1 MFLFIV
7 NSKTKYQKQ
16 SRINTRV
23 NELFFEQRQ
32 KLIYWLIWFLQVSLL
47 TNIKFCALY
56 YIFCTILKVQRLF
69 IILLRNIINIRIYIN
84 IIRNCI

>member
-32 KLIYWLIWFLQVSLL
+32 KLIY
-47 TNIKFCALY
+47 
-56 YIFCTILKVQRLF
+56 
-69 IILLRNIINIRIYIN
+69 
-84 IIRNCI
+84 